1 MIIQMVLSL
10 IMARPLRIEY
20 PGAVYHLTARGNR
33 REDIYLDD
41 EDRISFLKIVGKTV
55 SRYNWICHAYCL
67 MDNHYH
73 LLVETPDT
81 NLSLGMRQLN
91 GMYTQC
97 YNRRHKKVG
106 HVFQGRFK
114 SILVDRESYLLELC
128 RYIVCNPV
136 KAGLCKR
143 PEDWNWS
150 SYTPTVSGENI
161 PGWLIVEWVLGR
173 FSKQK
178 IRARKAYREFV
189 DEGLGDQSSPWK
201 KVVGQ
206 LILGSEEF
214 IEEMQVYLEKGASIK
229 EIPRVQ
235 RVAGRPSLEEL
246 FLKGSVKSKT
256 ERNALICKSH
266 LEYCYTLKDI
276 AECLGVHY
284 TTVSR
289 VVSQRV

>member
-1 MIIQMVLSL
+1 
-10 IMARPLRIEY
+10 
-20 PGAVYHLTARGNR
+20 
-33 REDIYLDD
+33 
-41 EDRISFLKIVGKTV
+41 
-55 SRYNWICHAYCL
+55 

-73 LLVETPDT
+73 LLVETPDS

-91 GMYTQC
+91 GMYTQY
-97 YNRRHKKVG
+97 YNRSHKKVG

-143 PEDWNWS
+143 PEDWTWS
-150 SYTPTVSGENI
+150 SYNSTVSEKNI
-161 PGWLIVEWVLGR
+161 PDCLTVDWVLGQ
-173 FSKQK
+173 FSKHK
-178 IRARKAYREFV
+178 KRARKAYREFI
-189 DEGLGDQSSPWK
+189 DEGLADKSSPWR

-206 LILGSEEF
+206 LILGSEGF
-214 IEEMQVYLEKGASIK
+214 IEEMQAYLEKGVSVK

-235 RVAGRPSLEEL
+235 RVAGRPPLEEL
-246 FLKGSVKSKT
+246 FHKPLVRNKG
-256 ERNALICKSH
+256 ERNTLICKAH

-276 AECLGVHY
+276 AECLGIHY

-289 VVSQRV
+289 VVSKRMQR